1 MTDISLKYSLLDK
14 TAKQEIN
21 DFVDFLLSRK
31 RIQKMTPISDYKKK
45 ILSVSTWTD
54 SDLKNFDDN
63 QKLFNQWRVEE
74 W

>member
-1 MTDISLKYSLLDK
+1 
-14 TAKQEIN
+14 
-21 DFVDFLLSRK
+21 
-31 RIQKMTPISDYKKK
+31 MTPISDYKKK